1 MVASHWGS
9 RAWNRNLDEFAADP
23 EHPQAFPAE
32 RAMDLMGRIRVRL
45 RAEDRKLVAYG
56 FGGQRIEI
64 PASSIGGV
72 HTARQFR
79 LNGRSRSRALLVL
92 DGRQRVLLHANGLW
106 ETYGEV
112 ARVCRAANLPAP
124 KHEYASAYSR
134 TTGPAHAKSRRRMTL
149 ALPSYQKAPGYQKLR
164 TVPRGNALRVLAL
177 LVVLLA
183 VDGLTAFAGVLPAL
197 ALPEWIGAVRT
208 LIGIAGVLIGVAAGV
223 WVCVAAGHVAMG
235 GLRWAI
241 ASMEARA
248 LAPAE
253 RFFSRRKESDK
264 RAGLVTAAMM
274 LGVPALVIWGPGV
287 AIVSGVH
294 GVSDSRL
301 VAELRAQGVSTQG
314 FLIDVPDY
322 ETDDNG
328 NTTVT
333 DVSTLSFKTGGQS
346 WETDDPSI
354 GGRPLPLDSTDPE
367 GTSEPLTVVYLPGDP
382 DTAAAEQQLA
392 GSVWHGAPTAN
403 VITGAVLTAAL
414 PLLLWG
420 TVRRVRRRR
429 WLRNADLLDAL
440 AKE

>member
-9 RAWNRNLDEFAADP
+9 RPWNRNLDEFAADP

-45 RAEDRKLVAYG
+45 RAEDRKLVAHG
-56 FGGQRIEI
+56 VGGQRIEM

-134 TTGPAHAKSRRRMTL
+134 TPGPDPAKSRRRMTL

-177 LVVLLA
+177 LVVLVA

-208 LIGIAGVLIGVAAGV
+208 LIGIAGVLIG
-223 WVCVAAGHVAMG
+223 
-235 GLRWAI
+235 
-241 ASMEARA
+241 
-248 LAPAE
+248 
-253 RFFSRRKESDK
+253 
-264 RAGLVTAAMM
+264 
-274 LGVPALVIWGPGV
+274 
-287 AIVSGVH
+287 
-294 GVSDSRL
+294 
-301 VAELRAQGVSTQG
+301 
-314 FLIDVPDY
+314 
-322 ETDDNG
+322 
-328 NTTVT
+328 
-333 DVSTLSFKTGGQS
+333 
-346 WETDDPSI
+346 
-354 GGRPLPLDSTDPE
+354 
-367 GTSEPLTVVYLPGDP
+367 
-382 DTAAAEQQLA
+382 
-392 GSVWHGAPTAN
+392 
-403 VITGAVLTAAL
+403 
-414 PLLLWG
+414 
-420 TVRRVRRRR
+420 
-429 WLRNADLLDAL
+429 
-440 AKE
+440 